1 MCSWKRF
8 AYDLL
13 FSLRFEGEPSS
24 VSAGAGEETGS
35 GERVETVARRRLE
48 GVWISGIK
56 NWLLSAGGEVGS
68 VQLLSAVE
76 VLIPTNEEGAVVAI
90 DWSTGLVPFSS
101 KIWLAAR
108 TRRGSRVDR
117 LPLFPEAFRDKGKG
131 RGGRGASCREDEA
144 KFIRASSTTSEQILR
159 TLDFFDY

>member
-1 MCSWKRF
+1 M
-8 AYDLL
+8 A
-13 FSLRFEGEPSS
+13 
-24 VSAGAGEETGS
+24 
-35 GERVETVARRRLE
+35 
-48 GVWISGIK
+48 
-56 NWLLSAGGEVGS
+56 S

-76 VLIPTNEEGAVVAI
+76 VLTPTNEEGEVVAI

-117 LPLFPEAFRDKGKG
+117 LPLLPEAFLDKGKG

-144 KFIRASSTTSEQILR
+144 KFIRASSTTSEQIFR
-159 TLDFFDY
+159 TLDLNIVEDTYSPRFASRSPSCLCGSQQLYVR

>member
-1 MCSWKRF
+1 M
-8 AYDLL
+8 A
-13 FSLRFEGEPSS
+13 
-24 VSAGAGEETGS
+24 
-35 GERVETVARRRLE
+35 
-48 GVWISGIK
+48 
-56 NWLLSAGGEVGS
+56 S

-76 VLIPTNEEGAVVAI
+76 VLTPTNEEGAVVAI

-144 KFIRASSTTSEQILR
+144 KFIRASSTTSEQIFR
-159 TLDFFDY
+159 TLDLNIDEDTYSPRFASRSPSCLCGSQQLRVR